1 MQRERAARLLGR
13 PSPSQHGLA
22 ATAWLR
28 DREGEQ
34 ARRGRNGVRT
44 TARSTVQERTARS
57 MAHAGAGAGAED
69 DGAAA
74 RG

>member
-1 MQRERAARLLGR
+1 MQRERASLLLGG
-13 PSPSQHGLA
+13 PSPSRHGLA
-22 ATAWLR
+22 TSAWLR

-44 TARSTVQERTARS
+44 TARSTAQARTARS
-57 MAHAGAGAGAED
+57 MAHAGAGAGTED

-74 RG
+74 